1 MFGQFVPFPAEKL
14 KTMYGSAQQY
24 RALVEQRADEMIAQG
39 FLVPEDRAEMIE
51 ATVQIAVRCGL

>member
-1 MFGQFVPFPAEKL
+1 MPFPAEKL